1 MRLAL
6 HLAQKMGT
14 GLGTRQVLQRCVPP
28 GQAPKRSLTS
38 GFSGRTILRPVGTDD
53 ILEQQLA
60 ANPDVLEQ
68 LNLARDAAWSVVDAR
83 LLGLCEQRI
92 REILGVAESVEL
104 SNWYS
109 DTGLSPA
116 EKACLAF
123 TEEYM
128 IDVASLSDETAAR
141 VREQLGD
148 QAMVDFVSALLVVEQ
163 RQRMATAWST
173 VFGGAQ

>member
-1 MRLAL
+1 
-6 HLAQKMGT
+6 MGT
-14 GLGTRQVLQRCVPP
+14 RLGTRQVLQRRLPP
-28 GQAPKRSLTS
+28 GQAPKRPLTA
-38 GFSGRTILRPVGTDD
+38 GFTARTILRGVGTDAT
-53 ILEQQLA
+53 LEHHLA

-68 LNLARDAAWSVVDAR
+68 LNLARDAAWDVVDNR

-92 REILGVAESVEL
+92 REVLGVAESVEL
-104 SNWYS
+104 ANWYS
-109 DTGLSPA
+109 DTNLSPA

-128 IDVASLSDETAAR
+128 IDVASLSDETAAK
-141 VREQLGD
+141 VRELMGD

-163 RQRMATAWST
+163 RQRMAATWNA